1 MKFLFIFLLALAV
14 YCFVCKKEDESP
26 YVPVKRCPELTNN
39 MNTLSMYIKGKWQ
52 FVEEKRIAR
61 YNGTEYFTPTS
72 QGWGHQ
78 TIIFSDTTAQYF
90 IDNRLD
96 SNYRYRILWQC
107 DITNYPLD
115 SIPVLTFF
123 SLSTGQRIYYV
134 PIFICNNQL
143 LLSYWNSFNSQSLW
157 IRK

>member
-14 YCFVCKKEDESP
+14 YGVACKKENEGP
-26 YVPVKRCPELTNN
+26 YVPVKRCPDLTNN

-78 TIIFSDTTAQYF
+78 TIIFLILQLSISLITVLIRITDTVSYG
-90 IDNRLD
+90 NV
-96 SNYRYRILWQC
+96 ILQT
-107 DITNYPLD
+107 I
-115 SIPVLTFF
+115 
-123 SLSTGQRIYYV
+123 
-134 PIFICNNQL
+134 L
-143 LLSYWNSFNSQSLW
+143 LIQSLY
-157 IRK
+157 